1 MPVITQSKN
10 LGDLL
15 KYEASNLYSR
25 EAVTVAAGQNL
36 QLGTVLG
43 KKTADGKLYALAP
56 AATDGTETAVGVLAV
71 DTDATLIDRDDGIAV
86 SRHAIVARNALIWP
100 AGITAPQKMA
110 AEGQLVAIGILV
122 RDAA

>member
-1 MPVITQSKN
+1 MPSITQAKN

-15 KYEASNLYSR
+15 KYEAPNLYSR

-43 KKTADGKLYALAP
+43 RKTADGKCYAINP
-56 AATDGTETAVGVLAV
+56 AATDGTETAVGVLATN
-71 DTDATLIDRDDGIAV
+71 TDATLIDRDAV
-86 SRHAIVARNALIWP
+86 IIVRHVIVARNALIWP
-100 AGITAPQKMA
+100 AGITAPQKAA
-110 AEGQLVAIGILV
+110 AEAQLVALGILV